1 MAKEKKAK
9 IEPTLEELQAKKA
22 KRQRGW
28 VRFCAIILAVAL
40 TAGMFGMA
48 SRGEP
53 TKIQVYPNVV
63 QTGGGNAAV
72 TPPQTT
78 TPTPQAPAAT
88 TPSDTTTPSTSTPST
103 TTPEESG
110 GLLDSLLGLLGGID
124 FGSILDTLGGLDLSG
139 LGVTVGNGIQ
149 SFKDSLLNLIDK
161 LEASLTR
168 KPVITHDAVEYPF
181 AADTELGAEADRQRI
196 VDLLN
201 EATAQAQNATRYRLD
216 RKADY
221 TPDGH
226 VSVGEQT
233 ETINQIL
240 GTANADLSLDRI
252 VGSFVGVGNIF
263 TDVTPGMDLTDREDS
278 LKEEY
283 FLMPTQL
290 TADDIQIL
298 SAKDAPAGTGA
309 YSEYSIR
316 LKNVDHPNRQ
326 SDCGLTRLTNDYLVQ
341 NEVAALI
348 QSRVSL
354 NNTDF
359 GVLKLT
365 DLIMRYSDIQA
376 TFQVDELGRLVSLS
390 YTYTAYGKFT
400 VRTNTVQVIGDS
412 TTTTTTTY
420 NNFIYPAVTG

>member
-48 SRGEP
+48 SHGDP
-53 TKIQVYPNVV
+53 KTVSVYPNVV
-63 QTGGGNAAV
+63 QTGGGNNNNNNV
-72 TPPQTT
+72 TPSQPT
-78 TPTPQAPAAT
+78 TPAPQAPAVT
-88 TPSDTTTPSTSTPST
+88 TPDSDTPSASTPST

-110 GLLDSLLGLLGGID
+110 GLLDSLLGLLSGID
-124 FGSILDTLGGLDLSG
+124 LGSMLGGLGDLAGG

-149 SFKDSLLNLIDK
+149 SVKDSLLNLLDR
-161 LEASLTR
+161 LEASLTG
-168 KPVITHDAVEYPF
+168 KPVITHDTVEYPF
-181 AADTELGAEADRQRI
+181 AADTDLGAEEDRQQI

-201 EATAQAQNATRYRLD
+201 EATAQVTHYTLSRTTD
-216 RKADY
+216 F

-233 ETINQIL
+233 ETLNQIL
-240 GTANADLSLDRI
+240 DTAGMSLDQI
-252 VGSFVGVGNIF
+252 VGSFAGVGTLNAVVMSSAIDDE
-263 TDVTPGMDLTDREDS
+263 TVE
-278 LKEEY
+278 EEY
-283 FLMPTQL
+283 RLMPTQL
-290 TADDIQIL
+290 TADDIQIV
-298 SAKDAPAGTGA
+298 SAYDAPAGTGA

-341 NEVAALI
+341 NEVAAEI
-348 QSRVSL
+348 QNRVSI

-359 GVLKLT
+359 GVFKLT
-365 DLIMRYSDIQA
+365 DLIMRYSDIQV
-376 TFQVDELGRLVSLS
+376 TFRVNDRGQLIDLS

-400 VRTNTVQVIGDS
+400 VRTNTVQVIGAS

-420 NNFIYPAVTG
+420 TNFNDDPAVTG

>member
-53 TKIQVYPNVV
+53 TKVQVYPNVV

-78 TPTPQAPAAT
+78 TPATPQTPAAT
-88 TPSDTTTPSTSTPST
+88 TPTPTTPSTSTPST
-103 TTPEESG
+103 SAPESSG
-110 GLLDSLLGLLGGID
+110 GLLDSLLGLLSGID
-124 FGSILDTLGGLDLSG
+124 LGSMLGGLGDLVGG

-149 SFKDSLLNLIDK
+149 SVKDSLLNLLDR

-181 AADTELGAEADRQRI
+181 AADTELGAEEDRQRI

-201 EATAQAQNATRYRLD
+201 EATAQVTHYTLSRTTD
-216 RKADY
+216 F

-252 VGSFVGVGNIF
+252 VGSFAGVGTLNAVVMSSA
-263 TDVTPGMDLTDREDS
+263 TDETV
-278 LKEEY
+278 KEEY
-283 FLMPTQL
+283 RLMPTQL
-290 TADDIQIL
+290 TADDIQIV
-298 SAKDAPAGTGA
+298 SAYDAPAGTGA
-309 YSEYSIR
+309 YSKYSIR

-341 NEVAALI
+341 NEVAAEI
-348 QSRVSL
+348 QNRVSI

-365 DLIMRYSDIQA
+365 DLIMRYSDIQ
-376 TFQVDELGRLVSLS
+376 VSFRVNDRGQLIDLS

-400 VRTNTVQVIGDS
+400 VRTNTVQVIGDL

-420 NNFIYPAVTG
+420 TNFNDDPAVTG

>member
-1 MAKEKKAK
+1 MMAKEKKAK

-63 QTGGGNAAV
+63 QTGGGNTV

-78 TPTPQAPAAT
+78 TPAPQAPAAT
-88 TPSDTTTPSTSTPST
+88 TPTPTTPSTSTPST

-110 GLLDSLLGLLGGID
+110 GLLDSLLGLLGGLDI
-124 FGSILDTLGGLDLSG
+124 GSILGNLGGLDLGG

-181 AADTELGAEADRQRI
+181 AADTDLGAEEDRQRI

-240 GTANADLSLDRI
+240 GAASLSLDQI
-252 VGSFVGVGNIF
+252 VGSFVGVGNIL
-263 TDVTPGMDLTDREDS
+263 TDVTPDMDLTDREDS

-290 TADDIQIL
+290 TADDIQIV
-298 SAKDAPAGTGA
+298 SAYDAPAGTGA

-341 NEVAALI
+341 NEVAAEI
-348 QSRVSL
+348 QSRVL
-354 NNTDF
+354 PNNTDF

-365 DLIMRYSDIQA
+365 DLIMRYSDIQ
-376 TFQVDELGRLVSLS
+376 VSFRVNDRGQLINLS

>member
-1 MAKEKKAK
+1 MMAKEKKAK

-53 TKIQVYPNVV
+53 TKVQVYPNVV
-63 QTGGGNAAV
+63 QTGGGNTAV

-78 TPTPQAPAAT
+78 TPAPQAPAAT
-88 TPSDTTTPSTSTPST
+88 TPSDTTPSTSTPST

-124 FGSILDTLGGLDLSG
+124 LGSMLGGLGDLTGG
-139 LGVTVGNGIQ
+139 LGAGISNGIQ
-149 SFKDSLLNLIDK
+149 SVKDSLLGLIDR
-161 LEASLTR
+161 LEASLTG

-181 AADTELGAEADRQRI
+181 AEGTDLGAAEDRQQI

-201 EATAQAQNATRYRLD
+201 AATAQAQNATQYTMNRVTT
-216 RKADY
+216 Y
-221 TPDGH
+221 TPNGS

-233 ETINQIL
+233 EIINQIL
-240 GTANADLSLDRI
+240 GTANLSLGQI
-252 VGSFVGVGNIF
+252 VGSFVGVGYL
-263 TDVTPGMDLTDREDS
+263 DLAVTPDTNIADHEG

-290 TADDIQIL
+290 TADDIQIV
-298 SAKDAPAGTGA
+298 SADEATHT
-309 YSEYSIR
+309 YSIR

-341 NEVAALI
+341 NEVAAEI
-348 QSRVSL
+348 KSAIAI

-390 YTYTAYGKFT
+390 YNYEAYGKFT
-400 VRTNTVQVIGDS
+400 VRSNTVQVIGDA
-412 TTTTTTTY
+412 TTQTTNTY
-420 NNFIYPAVTG
+420 NNFTYDS

>member
-1 MAKEKKAK
+1 MMAKEKKAK

-63 QTGGGNAAV
+63 QTGGGNTV

-78 TPTPQAPAAT
+78 TPAPQTPAAT
-88 TPSDTTTPSTSTPST
+88 TPTPTTPSTSTPST

-110 GLLDSLLGLLGGID
+110 GLLDSLLGLLGGLDI
-124 FGSILDTLGGLDLSG
+124 GSILGNLGGLDLGG

-181 AADTELGAEADRQRI
+181 AAETDLGAEEDRQRI

-240 GTANADLSLDRI
+240 GAASLSLDQI
-252 VGSFVGVGNIF
+252 VGSFVGVGNIL
-263 TDVTPGMDLTDREDS
+263 TDVTPDMDLTDREDS

-290 TADDIQIL
+290 TADDIQIV
-298 SAKDAPAGTGA
+298 SAYDAPAGTGA
-309 YSEYSIR
+309 YSVYSIR

-365 DLIMRYSDIQA
+365 DLIMRYSDIQ
-376 TFQVDELGRLVSLS
+376 VSFRVNDRGQLIDLS

-400 VRTNTVQVIGDS
+400 VRTNTVQAIGDS

-420 NNFIYPAVTG
+420 SNFIYPAVTG

>member
-63 QTGGGNAAV
+63 QTGGGNTV

-78 TPTPQAPAAT
+78 TPAPQAPAAT
-88 TPSDTTTPSTSTPST
+88 TPTPTTPSTSTPST

-110 GLLDSLLGLLGGID
+110 GLLDSLLGLLGGLDI
-124 FGSILDTLGGLDLSG
+124 GSILGNLGGLDLGG

-181 AADTELGAEADRQRI
+181 AADTDLGAEEDRQRI

-240 GTANADLSLDRI
+240 GAASLSLDQI
-252 VGSFVGVGNIF
+252 VGSFVGVGNIL
-263 TDVTPGMDLTDREDS
+263 TDVTPDMDLTDREDS

-290 TADDIQIL
+290 TADDIQIV
-298 SAKDAPAGTGA
+298 SAYDAPAGTGA

-341 NEVAALI
+341 NEVAAEI
-348 QSRVSL
+348 QSRVL
-354 NNTDF
+354 PNNTDF

-365 DLIMRYSDIQA
+365 DLIMRYSDIQ
-376 TFQVDELGRLVSLS
+376 VSFRVNDRGQLINLS